1 MVVLS
6 KRRFRRK
13 REEDDTSSTTTAKLE
28 DAVEN
33 VRVFVFVF
41 VFESFFVGSRHI
53 GERENTRQNEEEN
66 ALKKKKTF
74 SRYIRVDATARVA
87 LFREKRADEETSFLK
102 PSSSFVFLA
111 TVSSGKKDII
121 LSGVFVVLRGSR
133 EKKRRDKN
141 GIENVIVSTEYYTF
155 RFQYRSF
162 FRLRLEERKR
172 KRKRERARRHTRQSR
187 HRRRHADGRPY
198 YHDDSY

>member
-111 TVSSGKKDII
+111 TVSHGKKDI
-121 LSGVFVVLRGSR
+121 VFPVSSLYFVSR
-133 EKKRRDKN
+133 EEKKR
-141 GIENVIVSTEYYTF
+141 
-155 RFQYRSF
+155 
-162 FRLRLEERKR
+162 
-172 KRKRERARRHTRQSR
+172 
-187 HRRRHADGRPY
+187 
-198 YHDDSY
+198 

>member
-66 ALKKKKTF
+66 ALKKKKT
-74 SRYIRVDATARVA
+74 S
-87 LFREKRADEETSFLK
+87 L
-102 PSSSFVFLA
+102 
-111 TVSSGKKDII
+111 
-121 LSGVFVVLRGSR
+121 
-133 EKKRRDKN
+133 
-141 GIENVIVSTEYYTF
+141 VIC
-155 RFQYRSF
+155 
-162 FRLRLEERKR
+162 
-172 KRKRERARRHTRQSR
+172 A
-187 HRRRHADGRPY
+187 
-198 YHDDSY
+198 

>member
-87 LFREKRADEETSFLK
+87 LFREKRANEETSFLK
-102 PSSSFVFLA
+102 PSSFVSFWPQYIAGRRTSSFP
-111 TVSSGKKDII
+111 VSSFDF
-121 LSGVFVVLRGSR
+121 FVSR

-162 FRLRLEERKR
+162 FRLRLEERER